1 MAKKLFLAITLL
13 LLMSTRL
20 YPQTAK
26 PDFAFPMKVEKAA
39 KADLDKA
46 VKTDNGS
53 LAVNALVRL
62 ALAKNMVDTDSLAAA
77 IDKVAATA
85 GAVSDPAAKGMLKTL
100 EATLYR
106 CAYTS
111 DSYKYNRRPTLGGE
125 PAGDYTLWSRD
136 QFLK

>member
-77 IDKVAATA
+77 SESVSTMFLASASRTRAFTASEPLSVLTALSRSALAAFSTFIGKA
-85 GAVSDPAAKGMLKTL
+85 KSGLAVWG
-100 EATLYR
+100 
-106 CAYTS
+106 
-111 DSYKYNRRPTLGGE
+111 
-125 PAGDYTLWSRD
+125 
-136 QFLK
+136 